1 MIEYDKL
8 ILPNGLRVLFHKD
21 KTSPI
26 AAFNI
31 LYDVGARDE
40 HKDRTGFAHLF
51 EHLMFGGSK
60 NIPDFDKALQLAGG
74 DNNAYTSNDVTNYYS
89 TLPATNIES
98 AFWLDSDRLNELA
111 FSNKSLEV
119 QRNVVVEEFK
129 QTCLNQPYGDVWQL
143 LRPICY
149 EVHSYSW
156 STIGKKIE
164 HIEDA
169 NMQEVKSFFYKHY
182 TPSNAILSI
191 AGNLEYDRI
200 VDLSE
205 KWFGGIENRKTY
217 VRDIPQESI
226 QKNKRELWVER
237 KVPNDAIYMAFKMDA
252 RNDVDYHTT
261 DLISDLLS
269 SGKSSILY
277 KNLVKDNPRFIEISA
292 YIMGSFDK
300 GLFIISALPI
310 PGISLK
316 DAYKIIRHELDN
328 FITNKVSDRDLN
340 KVKNK
345 MISSMVFQDM
355 SVLNKAMNLALYEL
369 LGDAN
374 NINTEINRY
383 TCITKADIQRVSKK
397 IFLESRCSVLYYKA
411 I

>member
-1 MIEYDKL
+1 MIEYQKL
-8 ILPNGLRVLFHKD
+8 TLSNGLRVLFHKD

-26 AAFNI
+26 AAFNM

-74 DNNAYTSNDVTNYYS
+74 NNNAYTSNDVTNYYS

-111 FSNKSLEV
+111 FSNRSLEV

-143 LRPICY
+143 LRPLCY
-149 EVHSYSW
+149 KIHSYSW
-156 STIGKKIE
+156 STIGKEIE

-169 NMQEVKSFFYKHY
+169 SMEEVKAFFYKHY
-182 TPSNAILSI
+182 TPSNAILSV
-191 AGNLEYDRI
+191 AGDLEYNKI

-205 KWFGGIENRKTY
+205 KWFGDIDNREAY
-217 VRDIPQESI
+217 VRDLAQEPI
-226 QKNKRELWVER
+226 QNNKRELWVER

-252 RNDVDYHTT
+252 RNDIDYHIS

-269 SGKSSILY
+269 AGKSSILH
-277 KNLVKDNPRFIEISA
+277 KKLVKDNPVFIEISA
-292 YIMGSFDK
+292 YIMESFDK
-300 GLFIISALPI
+300 GLFIISARPVS
-310 PGISLK
+310 GVSLK
-316 DAYKIIRHELDN
+316 DSYKIIRNELDV
-328 FITNKVSDRDLN
+328 FISNKISDRELN

-345 MISSMVFQDM
+345 ITSSMIFQDI

-369 LGDAN
+369 LGDAK

-383 TCITKADIQRVSKK
+383 TCITKDDIQRVSKK
-397 IFLESRCSVLYYKA
+397 IFAENKCSILYYKA

>member
-1 MIEYDKL
+1 MIEYKKL
-8 ILPNGLRVLFHKD
+8 TLSNGLRVLFHED
-21 KTSPI
+21 NTSPI
-26 AAFNI
+26 AAFNM

-40 HKDRTGFAHLF
+40 HKNRTGFAHLF

-74 DNNAYTSNDVTNYYS
+74 NNNAYTSNDVTSYYS
-89 TLPATNIES
+89 SLPAANIES

-111 FSNKSLEV
+111 FSSKSLEV

-143 LRPICY
+143 LRPLCY
-149 EVHSYSW
+149 KVHNYSW

-169 NMQEVKSFFYKHY
+169 SMQEVKSFFYKHY
-182 TPSNAILSI
+182 TPSNAILSV
-191 AGNLEYDRI
+191 AGDLEYNKI

-205 KWFGGIENRKTY
+205 KWFGDIDNREAY
-217 VRDIPQESI
+217 VRDLAQEPI
-226 QKNKRELWVER
+226 QNNKRELWVER

-252 RNDVDYHTT
+252 RNGIDYHIS

-277 KNLVKDNPRFIEISA
+277 KKLVKDKPIFIDISA
-292 YIMGSFDK
+292 YIMGSFDN
-300 GLFIISALPI
+300 GLFVISARPVS
-310 PGISLK
+310 GVSLE
-316 DAYKIIRHELDN
+316 DSYKIIRNELDI
-328 FITNKVSDRDLN
+328 FISNKVGVRELN

-345 MISSMVFQDM
+345 IISSMVFQDIK
-355 SVLNKAMNLALYEL
+355 VINKAMNLALYEL
-369 LGDAN
+369 LGDAE

-383 TCITKADIQRVSKK
+383 TSITNDDIQRVSRK
-397 IFLESRCSVLYYKA
+397 ILSENKCSILYYKA
-411 I
+411 V

>member
-1 MIEYDKL
+1 MIEYQKL
-8 ILPNGLRVLFHKD
+8 TLSNGLRVLFHKD

-26 AAFNI
+26 AAFNM

-74 DNNAYTSNDVTNYYS
+74 NNNAYTSNDVTNYYS

-111 FSNKSLEV
+111 FSNRSLEV

-143 LRPICY
+143 LRPLCY
-149 EVHSYSW
+149 KIHSYSW
-156 STIGKKIE
+156 STIGKEIE

-169 NMQEVKSFFYKHY
+169 SMEEVKAFFYKHY
-182 TPSNAILSI
+182 TPSNAILSV
-191 AGNLEYDRI
+191 AGDLEYDKI

-205 KWFGGIENRKTY
+205 KWFGSIDNREAY
-217 VRDIPQESI
+217 VRDLVQEPI
-226 QKNKRELWVER
+226 QNNKRELWVER

-252 RNDVDYHTT
+252 RNDIDYHIS

-269 SGKSSILY
+269 AGKSSILH
-277 KNLVKDNPRFIEISA
+277 KKLVKDNPVFIEISA
-292 YIMGSFDK
+292 YIMESFDK
-300 GLFIISALPI
+300 GLFIISARPVS
-310 PGISLK
+310 GVSLK
-316 DAYKIIRHELDN
+316 DSYKIIRNELDV
-328 FITNKVSDRDLN
+328 FISNKISDRELN

-345 MISSMVFQDM
+345 ITSSMIFQDI

-369 LGDAN
+369 LGDAK

-383 TCITKADIQRVSKK
+383 TCITKDDIQRVSKK
-397 IFLESRCSVLYYKA
+397 IFAENKCSILYYKA

>member
-60 NIPDFDKALQLAGG
+60 NIPDFDKAVQLAGG

-143 LRPICY
+143 LRPLCY

-164 HIEDA
+164 HIEAHFKEIMLVLGLDLSDDSLKGTPYRVA
-169 NMQEVKSFFYKHY
+169 KMYVKEMCSGLN
-182 TPSNAILSI
+182 PSNIP
-191 AGNLEYDRI
+191 DF
-200 VDLSE
+200 DLP
-205 KWFGGIENRKTY
+205 F
-217 VRDIPQESI
+217 P
-226 QKNKRELWVER
+226 
-237 KVPNDAIYMAFKMDA
+237 
-252 RNDVDYHTT
+252 
-261 DLISDLLS
+261 
-269 SGKSSILY
+269 
-277 KNLVKDNPRFIEISA
+277 
-292 YIMGSFDK
+292 
-300 GLFIISALPI
+300 
-310 PGISLK
+310 
-316 DAYKIIRHELDN
+316 
-328 FITNKVSDRDLN
+328 
-340 KVKNK
+340 
-345 MISSMVFQDM
+345 
-355 SVLNKAMNLALYEL
+355 
-369 LGDAN
+369 
-374 NINTEINRY
+374 
-383 TCITKADIQRVSKK
+383 RVSVNCSTLPL
-397 IFLESRCSVLYYKA
+397 FL
-411 I
+411 